1 VHALHRSLAHQQP
14 DGVVGMVPAERTLL
28 LHLDPDVAD
37 TTWLREVIRSTPL
50 HYASTGSGELLHV
63 PVTYDGSDLSD
74 VANLTGL
81 SEREIV
87 AEHTGTEWIVGFGG
101 FAPGFGYLSGG
112 SPLLTVPRRT
122 EPRTHVPA
130 GAVGLAGRYSGIY
143 PRSSP
148 GGWQLIGHTGLE
160 VWRPDRDP
168 PALLRPGIRVRFEEQ

>member
-1 VHALHRSLAHQQP
+1 MRILRCADSGLLVELDDLTAVHALHRGLAHQRL

-28 LHLDPDVAD
+28 LHLDPDIAD
-37 TTWLREVIRSTPL
+37 TTRLREAIRATPMHYDSTAP
-50 HYASTGSGELLHV
+50 GELLHV

-81 SEREIV
+81 SEREV
-87 AEHTGTEWIVGFGG
+87 VTEHTGTEWTVSFGG

-112 SPLLTVPRRT
+112 SPRLTVPRRT

-130 GAVGLAGRYSGIY
+130 GSVGLAGRYSGIY

-148 GGWQLIGHTGLE
+148 GGWQ
-160 VWRPDRDP
+160 
-168 PALLRPGIRVRFEEQ
+168 